1 MNSATQGFGQPLAPG
16 ATLAKGVTNKQV
28 RFVGQPP
35 LPSATPATP
44 VIQAIP
50 ATGVPVQP
58 GGKRRRR
65 NKKTTKRRKTNK
77 IRKTR
82 RYR

>member
-1 MNSATQGFGQPLAPG
+1 MNPALQGFGQPLAPG
-16 ATLAKGVTNKQV
+16 APLPKGVTNKQV
-28 RFVGQPP
+28 RFVGQQP
-35 LPSATPATP
+35 LQSATP
-44 VIQAIP
+44 VMQAIP
-50 ATGVPVQP
+50 ATGVQLQP

-77 IRKTR
+77 MRKTR

>member
-16 ATLAKGVTNKQV
+16 TTLPKGVTNKQV

-35 LPSATPATP
+35 LPPATPATP
-44 VIQAIP
+44 AIS
-50 ATGVPVQP
+50 ATGVQVQP

-77 IRKTR
+77 MRKTR